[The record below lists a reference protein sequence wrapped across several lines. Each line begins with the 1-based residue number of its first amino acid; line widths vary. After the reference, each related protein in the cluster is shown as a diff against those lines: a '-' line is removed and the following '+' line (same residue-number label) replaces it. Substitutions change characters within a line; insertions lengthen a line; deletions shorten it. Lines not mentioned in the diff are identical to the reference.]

1 MDTNRDKEVL
11 ENIFRKKL
19 FEKNYKKILIV
30 GGTGFIAV
38 SFGKKCYLKNG
49 MLLVSKNPPKKKI
62 FKKSKVFDWRYFK

>member
-30 GGTGFIAV
+30 GGTGFIGYHLAKKCLLKKWNVV
-38 SFGKKCYLKNG
+38 SF
-49 MLLVSKNPPKKKI
+49 SKNPPKKKD
-62 FKKSKVFDWRYFK
+62 F

>member
-30 GGTGFIAV
+30 GGTNPSGIIWQKNA
-38 SFGKKCYLKNG
+38 YLKNG
-49 MLLVSKNPPKKKI
+49 MLLVFLKIHLKKKD
-62 FKKSKVFDWRYFK
+62 F